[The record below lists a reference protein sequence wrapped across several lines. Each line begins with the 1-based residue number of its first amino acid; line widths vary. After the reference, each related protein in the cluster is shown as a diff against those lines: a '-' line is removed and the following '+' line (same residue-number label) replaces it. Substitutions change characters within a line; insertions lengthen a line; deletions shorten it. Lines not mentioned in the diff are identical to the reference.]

1 METIYNFSVKNSK
14 LEEVSLRDFKNKV
27 ILVVNVASHCGLT
40 YQYKGLEKIYNKFK
54 AKGFEILGFPCNQ
67 FAKQEPGTNEEIQ
80 EFCDSTYGVTF
91 EIMNKIKVNGQE
103 ADPFYKFLKKQ
114 KSGLFGTPYIK
125 WNFTKFLIDR
135 NGKVV
140 KRFGPK
146 SEAKDIE
153 PCIRELL

>member
-1 METIYNFSVKNSK
+1 METIYNFSVKNSN

-27 ILVVNVASHCGLT
+27 ILVVNVASQCGLT

-114 KSGLFGTPYIK
+114 KSGLLGTPHIK

-146 SEAKDIE
+146 SEAKDLE